1 MAQLLYGAPVADEVC
16 AQALE
21 LIRPLGLRPLLAVVR
36 AGADPDDRA
45 YEKSIRAA
53 CAKCGVD
60 VWTAELPAFA
70 PQDALV
76 RAVHRIGR
84 DEAIHGVI
92 VMCPRQYDLGLIA
105 AAVGRDK
112 DVDGAGFAEGGVFVP
127 CTAEAVAAL
136 LDYYGV
142 ECAGKKVTVVG
153 RGAVTGAPAAALL
166 ADRGADVSV
175 CHSRTE
181 NPAELCRRADII
193 TPNITEASLLTKLP
207 YSAGPHDEAYIAA
220 LAEGLSR
227 LCGGVIA
234 ITGVRP
240 EAGSIG
246 VYTVNVETGES
257 CLCVR
262 PAQEGVFCGTGD
274 LFASA
279 FAALTLRGAPLRD
292 AAETATT
299 LVAESIARTVARGTP
314 RRNGV
319 DFENALPNYIRQ
331 VERLFA

>member
-1 MAQLLYGAPVADEVC
+1 MNDLKRIA
-16 AQALE
+16 
-21 LIRPLGLRPLLAVVR
+21 
-36 AGADPDDRA
+36 
-45 YEKSIRAA
+45 
-53 CAKCGVD
+53 
-60 VWTAELPAFA
+60 
-70 PQDALV
+70 
-76 RAVHRIGR
+76 AVH
-84 DEAIHGVI
+84 DLSGVGK
-92 VMCPRQYDLGLIA
+92 CSLS
-105 AAVGRDK
+105 
-112 DVDGAGFAEGGVFVP
+112 
-127 CTAEAVAAL
+127 VALPVISAT
-136 LDYYGV
+136 GV
-142 ECAGKKVTVVG
+142 ECACLPT
-153 RGAVTGAPAAALL
+153 ALL
-166 ADRGADVSV
+166 STHTGGFQGFTFRDLTDELLPIVQHWHAEGVAFDGIYSGYLASANQARALEEAIGLLATAETKIIVDPVMADNGSYYSKQGPEMCAAFQS
-175 CHSRTE
+175 
-181 NPAELCRRADII
+181 LCQRADII

-246 VYTVNVETGES
+246 VYTVNVETEES
-257 CLCVR
+257 CLCLQ

-279 FAALTLRGAPLRD
+279 FVALTLRGAPLRD

>member
-1 MAQLLYGAPVADEVC
+1 MNDLKRIA
-16 AQALE
+16 
-21 LIRPLGLRPLLAVVR
+21 
-36 AGADPDDRA
+36 
-45 YEKSIRAA
+45 
-53 CAKCGVD
+53 
-60 VWTAELPAFA
+60 
-70 PQDALV
+70 
-76 RAVHRIGR
+76 AVH
-84 DEAIHGVI
+84 DLSGVGK
-92 VMCPRQYDLGLIA
+92 CSLS
-105 AAVGRDK
+105 
-112 DVDGAGFAEGGVFVP
+112 
-127 CTAEAVAAL
+127 VALPVISAT
-136 LDYYGV
+136 GV
-142 ECAGKKVTVVG
+142 ECACLPT
-153 RGAVTGAPAAALL
+153 ALL
-166 ADRGADVSV
+166 STHTGGFQGFTFRDLTDELLPIVRHWHAEGVAFDGIYSGYLASANQARALEEAIGLLATAETKIIVDPVMADNGSYYSKQGPEMCAAFQS
-175 CHSRTE
+175 
-181 NPAELCRRADII
+181 LCRRADII

-246 VYTVNVETGES
+246 VYTVNVETEES
-257 CLCVR
+257 CLCLQ